1 MRIALL
7 IVAIAAFLIGIG
19 VWSFAITGD
28 VAGADGGQAV
38 RIAAGAAVAALLL
51 IGGFVA
57 LIVRGRSR
65 DRERR

>member
-7 IVAIAAFLIGIG
+7 IAAIAAFLVGIG

-38 RIAAGAAVAALLL
+38 RIAVGAAVAALLL

-57 LIVRGRSR
+57 LILRGRSR
-65 DRERR
+65 DRKRR